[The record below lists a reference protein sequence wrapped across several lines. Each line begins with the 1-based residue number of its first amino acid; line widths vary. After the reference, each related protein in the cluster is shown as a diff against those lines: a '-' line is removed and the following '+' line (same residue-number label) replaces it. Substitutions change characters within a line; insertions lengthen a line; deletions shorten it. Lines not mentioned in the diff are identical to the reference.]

1 MHSHTSAVCTT
12 TTSCSC
18 TVAPADWR
26 AISQLCTGAQA
37 CSCAQY
43 SCLGWLFLQVLVPAL
58 GGAIQFHA
66 IICLCTAAL
75 LPGSPAVQ
83 VADEQHIRRLADRL
97 YDGINSKL
105 SGVVLNGPLDTKH
118 RYVGNLNLSFSYVE
132 GESLL
137 MGLKVGSQWQRTHVR
152 GLAG

>member
-1 MHSHTSAVCTT
+1 M
-12 TTSCSC
+12 
-18 TVAPADWR
+18 
-26 AISQLCTGAQA
+26 
-37 CSCAQY
+37 
-43 SCLGWLFLQVLVPAL
+43 
-58 GGAIQFHA
+58 
-66 IICLCTAAL
+66 
-75 LPGSPAVQ
+75 Q

-137 MGLKVGSQWQRTHVR
+137 MGLKVGPCWHGPHVR
-152 GLAG
+152 ALFGRAEPRKVVPQSRASGCLHGAQGLLKGGLLDLSH

>member
-1 MHSHTSAVCTT
+1 MCK
-12 TTSCSC
+12 CSC
-18 TVAPADWR
+18 
-26 AISQLCTGAQA
+26 GA
-37 CSCAQY
+37 
-43 SCLGWLFLQVLVPAL
+43 LQC
-58 GGAIQFHA
+58 HA
-66 IICLCTAAL
+66 IICSCIGSPP
-75 LPGSPAVQ
+75 PGFPAVQ

-137 MGLKVGSQWQRTHVR
+137 MGLKVGSHWQRPHVR